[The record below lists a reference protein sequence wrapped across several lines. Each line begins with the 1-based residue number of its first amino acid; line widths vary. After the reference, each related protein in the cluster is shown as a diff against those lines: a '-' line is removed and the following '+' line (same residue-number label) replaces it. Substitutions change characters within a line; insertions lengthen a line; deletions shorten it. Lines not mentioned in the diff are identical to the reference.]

1 MANCHLILCPALAV
15 PMINLS
21 LRLIAVHGK
30 GDLCGRPAIKPPS
43 INPRE
48 GRTGEGSSRDQLA
61 AEQRPPRLIN
71 TATQERGRSSGLAD
85 GFDLARLDGTYAV
98 LRLSAETEQRPEV
111 KFRSGC
117 WWMLAVNQ
125 VLLLLGNT
133 SQQAHQ

>member
-1 MANCHLILCPALAV
+1 M
-15 PMINLS
+15 
-21 LRLIAVHGK
+21 
-30 GDLCGRPAIKPPS
+30 
-43 INPRE
+43 
-48 GRTGEGSSRDQLA
+48 TG
-61 AEQRPPRLIN
+61 EQRPPRLIN

-133 SQQAHQ
+133 SVTSFVQSELRWPRLTDAAASGCSRVM

>member
-1 MANCHLILCPALAV
+1 MKVEPEKEAAG
-15 PMINLS
+15 IN
-21 LRLIAVHGK
+21 G
-30 GDLCGRPAIKPPS
+30 GRAEAS
-43 INPRE
+43 AADQY
-48 GRTGEGSSRDQLA
+48 GHTGEGK
-61 AEQRPPRLIN
+61 E
-71 TATQERGRSSGLAD
+71 SSGLAD